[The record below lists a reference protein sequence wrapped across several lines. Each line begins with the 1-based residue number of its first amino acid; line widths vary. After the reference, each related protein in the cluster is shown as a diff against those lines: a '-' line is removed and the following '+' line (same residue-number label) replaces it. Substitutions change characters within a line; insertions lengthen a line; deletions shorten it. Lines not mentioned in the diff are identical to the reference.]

1 MHSDSKL
8 YSDLIHFPAKINPYE
23 FASTLVETVE
33 ILEKERKSGKIHNGT
48 IKGNCTWL
56 KTPDNLVVVGDI
68 HGDLESLYKILDEI
82 NFETFLANKNNK
94 MIFLGDYIDRGSNSV
109 AVLHTIC
116 MLKQTFQDSVILM
129 RGNHEASEEFPFKS
143 HDLPEKISEYFGTDK
158 MYSLVLSFFRL
169 LTVMVLVEDKI
180 LLVHGGL
187 PVHVSEPIKEMCY
200 PTNTDNTLLLLE
212 DMLWNDPR
220 MLESTAWEKSRRP
233 YGKHFGITITQK
245 WLEIT
250 RTKALIRGH
259 EPCKGYRVDHDGMI
273 LTLFSCKESY
283 PKFEAGYLYMKNNEI
298 SSIQDATDMIHSV
311 RKIT

>member
-1 MHSDSKL
+1 MHSDCKMR
-8 YSDLIHFPAKINPYE
+8 SDLIHLAKINPHE
-23 FASTLVETVE
+23 FASMLVETAK
-33 ILEKERKSGKIHNGT
+33 ILEKERESGKMHKGT

-68 HGDLESLYKILDEI
+68 HGDLESLYKILDEV

-94 MIFLGDYIDRGSNSV
+94 MIFLGDYIDRGSNPV
-109 AVLHTIC
+109 AVLYTIC

-143 HDLPEKISEYFGTDK
+143 HDLPEKIIEYFGTDK
-158 MYSLVLSFFRL
+158 MYSLVLAFFRL
-169 LTVMVLVEDKI
+169 LTVMVLVEDKL

-187 PVHVSEPIKEMCY
+187 PAHVSEPINEMCY
-200 PTNTDNTLLLLE
+200 PTNANNTLLLLE

-220 MLESTAWEKSRRP
+220 MLESTTWEKSRRH
-233 YGKHFGITITQK
+233 YGKHFGMAITQK

-250 RTKALIRGH
+250 RTKALVRGH
-259 EPCKGYRVDHDGMI
+259 EPCNGYRVDHDGMI

-283 PKFEAGYLYMKNNEI
+283 PKFEAGYLKIKNKDI
-298 SSIQDATDMIHSV
+298 SSIQNADDLVCHIRLV
-311 RKIT
+311 